1 MVLVWCC
8 TRDRKVCG
16 NFPTGVQRYLTVA
29 SSDGKTEKSP
39 LQSNC
44 LWDEHDENETNEI
57 PRRRVVRSDDDE
69 LSLARTNSGS
79 LCDSKFRAVKTDARS
94 FSFPPS
100 IRQQPLFVQ
109 CELSAAKTLQGTPYS
124 VDWLPLAGSVI
135 SQPIA
140 EVILFGDE
148 TTTGQ
153 LLVYNVIIYYIGK
166 VPC

>member
-1 MVLVWCC
+1 MLHA
-8 TRDRKVCG
+8 RSEVCG
-16 NFPTGVQRYLTVA
+16 NFPAGVQRYLTVA
-29 SSDGKTEKSP
+29 SGDGKTEKSP

-44 LWDEHDENETNEI
+44 LWDENETNEI

-79 LCDSKFRAVKTDARS
+79 RCDSKFRAARTDARS

-100 IRQQPLFVQ
+100 IHQQPPLVL
-109 CELSAAKTLQGTPYS
+109 CELSAAKTLQGTLYS
-124 VDWLPLAGSVI
+124 VDWPPLAGSVI

-140 EVILFGDE
+140 EVISFGDE

-153 LLVYNVIIYYIGK
+153 LLVHNVIIYYIGK

>member
-1 MVLVWCC
+1 MLHA
-8 TRDRKVCG
+8 RSEGLRKLSYG
-16 NFPTGVQRYLTVA
+16 GT
-29 SSDGKTEKSP
+29 
-39 LQSNC
+39 
-44 LWDEHDENETNEI
+44 EHDENETNEI

-140 EVILFGDE
+140 EVKCRVRG
-148 TTTGQ
+148 
-153 LLVYNVIIYYIGK
+153 LVKIINFIY
-166 VPC
+166 